1 MNKTEREALKTL
13 LAVAAQKELAIWL
26 RPTDAELERLWDERI
41 NKQIDLLMNMMGD
54 DGR

>member
-1 MNKTEREALKTL
+1 MTNEERKALKAL

-26 RPTDAELERLWDERI
+26 RPTDSELERLWDERI
-41 NKQIDLLMNMMGD
+41 NKQIDLLMRMMGD